1 MLIGSRFNR
10 PVIYDYIY
18 QIANGIEEL
27 HRFGIVH
34 RDLKPAN
41 ILMDREGNRDV
52 LKITDFGLAKLLNN
66 QRSGRYYPRVYG
78 TALYMAPEQ
87 EDGEPCTKAVDN
99 WAIGIIFYELAIAPD
114 VFMDQERYSIIDN
127 HRDSLP
133 DRFPEE
139 VIIFND
145 LNNFIKLLS
154 LGWRLARQ
162 DDRTLSE
169 SKDEPTQYQ
178 SNRQKKE
185 E

>member
-1 MLIGSRFNR
+1 MVRAKSKHTIWSMLIGSRFNR

-114 VFMDQERYSIIDN
+114 EFMDQERYSIIDN

-139 VIIFND
+139 VISFND

-154 LGWRLARQ
+154 LG
-162 DDRTLSE
+162 
-169 SKDEPTQYQ
+169 
-178 SNRQKKE
+178 
-185 E
+185 